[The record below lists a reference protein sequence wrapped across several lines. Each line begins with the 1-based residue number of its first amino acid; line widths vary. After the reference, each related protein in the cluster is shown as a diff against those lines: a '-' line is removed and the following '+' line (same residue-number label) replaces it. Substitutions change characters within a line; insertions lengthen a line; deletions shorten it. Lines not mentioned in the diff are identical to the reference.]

1 MRAHA
6 RATPEFDAGL
16 RSEDAE
22 EAVLSA
28 CSSLVAVVY
37 PDGYQHGVVQFCH
50 FSVKEFL
57 TSSHLATSSAV
68 SRYHVLPEPANAML
82 AQACLSILLEY
93 GNQSHE
99 FRKTDFPL
107 ADYAAEHWVDHAKFG
122 NVSVVIQDGMERL
135 FDPERPQF
143 AAWIWLYDM
152 ENPKKTLSGYY
163 PRRPEITSLYY
174 AVLCG
179 FPRPVEHLINIRPQ
193 DIHARGGSYSTPLHA
208 ALAKG
213 HPQVARL
220 LVLSGADTSSLDN
233 HVRVPL
239 HAASQNGRLDIARLL
254 LDRGANIDAQ
264 DREGKTPLFLALDD
278 GRVDVARLLLERGA
292 NAKSRSKHGW
302 TPLHAVSGNGCPDI
316 VPLLLERGADI
327 NAQDFS
333 RQTPLSVALLGGKLE
348 VARLLLGR
356 GANPNFVDRRGRTP
370 LHIATE
376 NGYSSLVRL
385 LLDHGAEVNIENWD
399 HKTPLFLGLETKVLE
414 AARLLWHGANVNTR
428 DKCGNTPIHI
438 ASQKGPL
445 EIVPLL
451 LDRDVDVNIK
461 DWDHKTPLAIAVN
474 TESSISHGC

>member
-1 MRAHA
+1 
-6 RATPEFDAGL
+6 
-16 RSEDAE
+16 
-22 EAVLSA
+22 
-28 CSSLVAVVY
+28 
-37 PDGYQHGVVQFCH
+37 
-50 FSVKEFL
+50 
-57 TSSHLATSSAV
+57 
-68 SRYHVLPEPANAML
+68 ML

-93 GNQSHE
+93 GNQCHE

-179 FPRPVEHLINIRPQ
+179 FPRLVEHLINIRPQ

-220 LVLSGADTSSLDN
+220 LILSGADTSSLDN

-239 HAASQNGRLDIARLL
+239 HAASQNGHLDIARLL

-302 TPLHAVSGNGCPDI
+302 TPLHAVSGNGYPDI
-316 VPLLLERGADI
+316 VLCYSNAARISTPRTSVARRRYPWRYSAENSRSRDCCWGAVPTQILWTDEGELRSI
-327 NAQDFS
+327 S
-333 RQTPLSVALLGGKLE
+333 RQRMGIQVSCGCYWIV
-348 VARLLLGR
+348 VRRL
-356 GANPNFVDRRGRTP
+356 T
-370 LHIATE
+370 
-376 NGYSSLVRL
+376 
-385 LLDHGAEVNIENWD
+385 
-399 HKTPLFLGLETKVLE
+399 
-414 AARLLWHGANVNTR
+414 
-428 DKCGNTPIHI
+428 
-438 ASQKGPL
+438 
-445 EIVPLL
+445 
-451 LDRDVDVNIK
+451 
-461 DWDHKTPLAIAVN
+461 
-474 TESSISHGC
+474 